1 MDQGKRPATH
11 DGEGD
16 IIISITEDECQGE
29 IEGNG
34 EAWLARKMTTTNG
47 FNVKAFKTTMAYT
60 WRVKWG
66 IEIRDVG
73 KNLSGSRKKEIR
85 RGFYRGT
92 LELWQK
98 VGGAERNETREEV
111 DLSQSL
117 FWIRGYNVPIGFRT
131 QKVAT
136 MIEGALG
143 EFVEWDGREESWL
156 GLFIC
161 IKVMIDI
168 SKPLRKGLQL
178 KLGGKK
184 PRRLRVK

>member
-1 MDQGKRPATH
+1 M
-11 DGEGD
+11 
-16 IIISITEDECQGE
+16 
-29 IEGNG
+29 
-34 EAWLARKMTTTNG
+34 
-47 FNVKAFKTTMAYT
+47 
-60 WRVKWG
+60 
-66 IEIRDVG
+66 
-73 KNLSGSRKKEIR
+73 
-85 RGFYRGT
+85 
-92 LELWQK
+92 
-98 VGGAERNETREEV
+98 

-184 PRRLRVK
+184 PRRLRVKYDRLSNFCYACGRMDHVLKECEEPGVEVDDEDYDNYPFSPDLSPPPPKPKRCISYFQ